1 MEWREILTSHFD
13 KTLKNL
19 SKRVK
24 LRNLTADGNV
34 ISWCSEFVGFPAWL
48 ICAESR
54 VLDWLAELVV
64 IAKNIDDVKF

>member
-1 MEWREILTSHFD
+1 MEWKKILTSHFD

-24 LRNLTADGNV
+24 RRHLTADDNV

-54 VLDWLAELVV
+54 VPDWLAELVA
-64 IAKNIDDVKF
+64 IAKIIDDVKF